1 MRPGKRFPSQAGRQ
15 CSIEG
20 MQMKKHALFL
30 LCILFLLA
38 GCSTANVEEL
48 YGTWYNDTGDIRN
61 AIQFYAYD
69 TTENAFIWA
78 VYDIAADERT
88 SIDTGT
94 YELSDGTIT
103 FTYASG
109 TAVTLDYIRDGDSLT
124 LTMDGAAVE
133 FRLYELED
141 TTA

>member
-1 MRPGKRFPSQAGRQ
+1 
-15 CSIEG
+15 
-20 MQMKKHALFL
+20 MKKCVFFL
-30 LCILFLLA
+30 LSILLVFT
-38 GCSTANVEEL
+38 GCSTAGVEEL